1 MGNTNSNSRHD
12 NVIRMNDTEVD
23 TLNWGNFNTEEI
35 SIKDNEY
42 RSSHNIPK
50 GLEYLDNLDI
60 PQTSV
65 TENNHQIVDNISNNT
80 FVPSSLSDN
89 NLGLPDKLTDLTES
103 VSATSPFISSEMYK
117 FVMKGGADKDDSES
131 SATSSSSNKMV
142 VDKDN
147 KKEGED
153 DSHSSSSSSAKKD
166 LDKDSNDDKNE
177 PESSDMAGG
186 SSVTSASYISS
197 SDHCGD
203 DSENH
208 LNTSS
213 AVSTDDRVVSS
224 SLNTSDINLISLKN

>member
-12 NVIRMNDTEVD
+12 NVIRMNDTEID
-23 TLNWGNFNTEEI
+23 TLNWGNFNTDEI
-35 SIKDNEY
+35 SIKDDQY

-65 TENNHQIVDNISNNT
+65 AESDYHTANNISNNT
-80 FVPSSLSDN
+80 FVASNLSDN

-117 FVMKGGADKDDSES
+117 FVMKGGAEQDDSES
-131 SATSSSSNKMV
+131 SATSSSNDNEKMV
-142 VDKDN
+142 VDKDKKGKN
-147 KKEGED
+147 KDDDD
-153 DSHSSSSSSAKKD
+153 DSSSNSSNA
-166 LDKDSNDDKNE
+166 DKNEKSE
-177 PESSDMAGG
+177 PESSEMAGG